1 MKKVIRTSNAPLP
14 LGPYSQGIMT
24 GDFLFISGQVG
35 MDPVVNKLI
44 SDNIEDQIRQ
54 IMTNHKNILEVAG
67 MDFSNVVRCTIFLV
81 NLEDFPVV
89 NQIYGQYFKEN
100 PPSRE
105 TVEVSRLPLNAQ
117 VEISMIASK

>member
-35 MDPVVNKLI
+35 IDPVVNKLI
-44 SDNIEDQIRQ
+44 SDNIEEQTRQ
-54 IMTNHKNILEVAG
+54 VMTNHKNILEAAG
-67 MDFSNVVRCTIFLV
+67 MDFSNVVRCTIL
-81 NLEDFPVV
+81 LASIEDFPVV
-89 NQIYGQYFKEN
+89 NRIYGQFFKEN

-105 TVEVSRLPLNAQ
+105 TAEVSRLPLDAL